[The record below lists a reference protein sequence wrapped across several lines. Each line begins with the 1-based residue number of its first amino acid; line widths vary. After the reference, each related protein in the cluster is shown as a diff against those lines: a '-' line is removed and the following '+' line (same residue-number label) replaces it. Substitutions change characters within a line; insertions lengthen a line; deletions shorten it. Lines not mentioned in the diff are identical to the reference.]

1 MQQMKKQSLKY
12 GARVEMKTIDKVDFS
27 VQPFKLWAGEEAFQ
41 AKSVIIATGASAKRL
56 RLPGENKFWQR
67 GISACATCDGGLPL
81 FRNQRLVVIGGGD
94 VALEEALFL
103 SNFASEVILLVR
115 RNVFRASKTMQ
126 DKVQKN
132 KKIQIFWNTE
142 AIECLGEETLS
153 SLKIKNNQTNQE
165 HILECK
171 GLFYAI
177 GHHPNTEFVQEQLT
191 LDEEGYIITEKG
203 TGKTNIPGIF
213 AAGDVQDKVYRQA
226 ITSAGSGAIAA
237 LEAEKFL
244 EGR

>member
-1 MQQMKKQSLKY
+1 MPPGGQLTTTTEIENFPGFPEAISGLALMQNMKQQSLKY
-12 GARVEMKTIDKVDFS
+12 GAKIETKTIDKVDFS
-27 VQPFKLWAGEEAFQ
+27 AQPFTLWAGEEKFQ

-115 RNVFRASKTMQ
+115 RNVFRASKAMQ
-126 DKVQKN
+126 DKVKKN
-132 KKIQIFWNTE
+132 EKIQIFWNTE
-142 AIECLGEETLS
+142 AKECLGEETLS
-153 SLKIKNNQTNQE
+153 SLKIKNNQTNE
-165 HILECK
+165 ERILECK

-177 GHHPNTEFVQEQLT
+177 GHHPNTEFLQGQIT
-191 LDEEGYIITEKG
+191 LDEDGYIITEKG
-203 TGKTNIPGIF
+203 T
-213 AAGDVQDKVYRQA
+213 
-226 ITSAGSGAIAA
+226 
-237 LEAEKFL
+237 
-244 EGR
+244 